1 LRKITII
8 LILGTLLGGCSI
20 SKKLDNA
27 KSEYSIKHLTDNILE
42 DVKEENITNFNF
54 FIEKAEIEIITEKG
68 TEKYTGNIKFEKP
81 DRYLISL
88 KSRSG
93 IEGARIYISN
103 DSILV
108 NDRINRKLYY
118 ANSFYLNKK
127 YGFNLSCLPL
137 IFGDIVLE
145 KGYEENKDKCLENR
159 FKIDC
164 LVKGLRLSYEI
175 DCKKR
180 KILSVNDI
188 NNYIQQNVKFR
199 YEGFLSV
206 ADILI
211 PKVMELDVNQYNT
224 HMRIK
229 IKKVVFPWN
238 GSIKFIPG
246 RGYELIELV

>member
-1 LRKITII
+1 MRKITII

>member
-1 LRKITII
+1 LQKIAVI

-20 SKKLDNA
+20 SKKLDNT
-27 KSEYSIKHLTDNILE
+27 KPEYSTKQLTDNILE
-42 DVKEENITNFNF
+42 DVKEENITKLNFY
-54 FIEKAEIEIITEKG
+54 IEKAEIEIVTEKG

-81 DRYLISL
+81 DKYLISL

-127 YGFNLSCLPL
+127 YGFDLSCLPL

-145 KGYEENKDKCLENR
+145 KVFEENKRKCLENR

-164 LVKGLRLSYEI
+164 IIKGLKLSYEI
-175 DCKKR
+175 DCNKR
-180 KILSVNDI
+180 KILSVSEI
-188 NNYIQQNVKFR
+188 NSYLQQSVRFK
-199 YEGFLSV
+199 YEDFLSV
-206 ADILI
+206 KDILI
-211 PKVMELDVNQYNT
+211 PKVMEFDVNQYNT
-224 HMRIK
+224 HVRIK
-229 IKKVVFPWN
+229 IKKVEFPWN

-246 RGYELIELV
+246 KGYELIELV

>member
-1 LRKITII
+1 LRKIAVI

-20 SKKLDNA
+20 SKKLDNT
-27 KSEYSIKHLTDNILE
+27 KSEYLTKQLTGNILE
-42 DVKEENITNFNF
+42 DVKGENITNLSFY
-54 FIEKAEIEIITEKG
+54 IEKAEIEVVTEKG

-81 DRYLISL
+81 DKYLISL

-145 KGYEENKDKCLENR
+145 KGYEENRKKCLENR

-164 LVKGLRLSYEI
+164 LVKGISLNYEI

-180 KILSVNDI
+180 KISSVNDI
-188 NNYIQQNVKFR
+188 NNYVQQNVRFK
-199 YEGFLSV
+199 YEGFLSI

-211 PKVMELDVNQYNT
+211 PKIIEFDVNQYNT

-229 IKKVVFPWN
+229 IKKVVCPWS